1 MDLAQDVLAIL
12 QVILLDL
19 SLGGDNSIVIGMAAK
34 GLPEK
39 HQKKVIIFGAAGAV
53 IARFLLAAI
62 IVWLLS
68 VPYLKTIGGIILV
81 WIGMKLIGE
90 EDTGDDEDVHVEA
103 KTTFWGAVE
112 TIVLADFIMSLDN
125 VLAIVAATNEN
136 LELLVAGMLISV
148 PIIMLGSTI
157 VVKIMDK
164 FPQIIYIGAVVIGW
178 AAGGM
183 MVTDP
188 HLGLPEEWALYVKVG
203 VTLLVA
209 VGGWVWQHMGRIKKN
224 NNRRNK
230 PKGTGDGA
238 ADVDAAAE

>member
-183 MVTDP
+183 MVMDSI
-188 HLGLPEEWALYVKVG
+188 WAC
-203 VTLLVA
+203 
-209 VGGWVWQHMGRIKKN
+209 
-224 NNRRNK
+224 RRN
-230 PKGTGDGA
+230 GRST
-238 ADVDAAAE
+238 

>member
-39 HQKKVIIFGAAGAV
+39 HQKKVIMFGAGGAV
-53 IARFLLAAI
+53 LARFMLAAI

-68 VPYLKTIGGIILV
+68 VPYLKTIGGLILV

-90 EDTGDDEDVHVEA
+90 EDTGGDDDVHVEA

-112 TIVLADFIMSLDN
+112 TIILADFIMSLDN

-188 HLGLPEEWALYVKVG
+188 HLGLPEEWGLYVKIG
-203 VTLLVA
+203 VTAVVA
-209 VGGWVWQHMGRIKKN
+209 VGGFLWQQMAKRK
-224 NNRRNK
+224 
-230 PKGTGDGA
+230 A
-238 ADVDAAAE
+238 ARKRPAGK

>member
-53 IARFLLAAI
+53 LARFMLAAI

-164 FPQIIYIGAVVIGW
+164 FPQIIYIGSIVIGW

-183 MVTDP
+183 IATDEYVA
-188 HLGLPEEWALYVKVG
+188 LPESYALYLKIG
-203 VTLLVA
+203 VTALVA
-209 VGGWVWQHMGRIKKN
+209 AGGLIWQRME
-224 NNRRNK
+224 RRQS
-230 PKGTGDGA
+230 A
-238 ADVDAAAE
+238 

>member
-1 MDLAQDVLAIL
+1 MDLAQDIWMIV

-39 HQKKVIIFGAAGAV
+39 HQKKVIMFGAAGAV
-53 IARFLLAAI
+53 LARFLLAAI
-62 IVWLLS
+62 IVWLLT
-68 VPYLKTIGGIILV
+68 VPYLKTIGGLV
-81 WIGMKLIGE
+81 LLYIGMKLIGE
-90 EDTGDDEDVHVEA
+90 EDSGSEEEGPHIEA
-103 KTTFWGAVE
+103 KTTLWGAVE

-125 VLAIVAATNEN
+125 VLAIVAATNEH
-136 LELLVAGMLISV
+136 LGLLVAGMLFSV

-164 FPQIIYIGAVVIGW
+164 FPQIIYIGSIVIGW

-183 MVTDP
+183 IVTDA
-188 HLGLPEEWALYVKVG
+188 HLGLPEEWGIYVKVG

-209 VGGWVWQHMGRIKKN
+209 VGGFVWQRMAKRKRMAI
-224 NNRRNK
+224 
-230 PKGTGDGA
+230 
-238 ADVDAAAE
+238 